1 MNAETPPLAGLKDV
15 ELETEV
21 LRASDR
27 LEAVAEEYLR
37 RGRPYPARRLLA
49 LCRQAEDIVNSES
62 AWNKVHSKTV

>member
-1 MNAETPPLAGLKDV
+1 VNAETPPLAGLKDV

-37 RGRPYPARRLLA
+37 RGRRR
-49 LCRQAEDIVNSES
+49 
-62 AWNKVHSKTV
+62 